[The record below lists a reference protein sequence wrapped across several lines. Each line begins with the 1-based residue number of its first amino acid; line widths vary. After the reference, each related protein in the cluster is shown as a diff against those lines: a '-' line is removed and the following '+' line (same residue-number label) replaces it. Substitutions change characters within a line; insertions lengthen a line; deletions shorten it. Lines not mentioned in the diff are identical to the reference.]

1 MCLFSSLPCVLTPSS
16 LSPHALSFPSSPI
29 LLLYSVF
36 SPFPSPHPLS
46 LPPCPLLLPSLLCP
60 LFLPSPPSSP
70 HPLVSPPPHLTSSY
84 SVSRSEWQRRTR
96 STLTSFR
103 RLSRR
108 RRPSWQ
114 RMETAGRGRDLEQ
127 RMSPRGVLTLENRSK
142 KCLPRRA
149 ASWLRRLRW
158 WLAPST
164 DGPTVEQRI
173 QTREQHQSL
182 NPIRTCHQ
190 EPLHQWPMV
199 TSSDPLQQARSIC
212 QLGKN
217 RQR

>member
-1 MCLFSSLPCVLTPSS
+1 MCISLVHFPVPSPPLLFPLMPSP
-16 LSPHALSFPSSPI
+16 SPHPLHP
-29 LLLYSVF
+29 VF

-46 LPPCPLLLPSLLCP
+46 LPSCPLLPSLLCP
-60 LFLPSPPSSP
+60 LPSSP
-70 HPLVSPPPHLTSSY
+70 HPLVFPPPHLTSSY
-84 SVSRSEWQRRTR
+84 SVSRSEWQRRTH

-103 RLSRR
+103 RLSHR

-114 RMETAGRGRDLEQ
+114 RMETAGRGRDLER

-142 KCLPRRA
+142 KCRPRQA

-158 WLAPST
+158 WPAPST
-164 DGPTVEQRI
+164 DGPTVEQRTL
-173 QTREQHQSL
+173 TREQHQSL

-190 EPLHQWPMV
+190 EPLHQWLMV
-199 TSSDPLQQARSIC
+199 TLSDPPQQARSIF